1 MKKVGIIVLIIILM
15 ILVISFIKVLVF
27 AIHNNNWNWFL
38 SFGSSKELRK
48 NEYIRK
54 EESIDLADI
63 DKIELSFK
71 SSDLNVHFTED
82 SKMRVVQ
89 YSTKELNEDELFK
102 VNKTSST
109 INISEKNKIYFFYIG
124 FIDQKAYDVYIP
136 KEYEKNLKI
145 SLVSGDIEVDES
157 LKFEDLTISSTSGD
171 INMGDIEAKSIGIE
185 TISGDIRLQN
195 LKEDNLK
202 LKTTSGDILVESIE
216 GEISLKTTSGD
227 ITINNAIGEIEAKTT
242 SGKIEIGKIEGSIDM
257 QSVSG
262 NIKSDDFKIIG
273 NSNIKTTSGDV
284 KVYLNEESNCE
295 IFTDTV
301 SGNITLP
308 NRRNVMGH
316 EPYSDLKIKTVSG
329 NIRLEK

>member
-1 MKKVGIIVLIIILM
+1 MKKVGIIVLIIVLM
-15 ILVISFIKVLVF
+15 MLVISFTKVLIF

-38 SFGSSKELRK
+38 GFGSGKELRK

-54 EESIDLADI
+54 EESIDLVDV
-63 DKIELSFK
+63 DKIELEFK

-82 SKMRVVQ
+82 TKMRVVQ

-102 VNKTSST
+102 VNRTSST

-124 FIDQKAYDVYIP
+124 FFDQKAYDVYIP
-136 KEYEKNLKI
+136 KEYEKTLKI
-145 SLVSGDIEVDES
+145 SLVSGNIEVDES

-171 INMGDIEAKSIGIE
+171 IKMRDIEAKSIGIE
-185 TISGDIRLQN
+185 TVSGDIKLQN

-202 LKTTSGDILVESIE
+202 LKTTSGDIFVESAEGKIE
-216 GEISLKTTSGD
+216 IRSTSGD
-227 ITINNAIGEIEAKTT
+227 ISMGNIVGEIEAKTT
-242 SGKIEIGKIEGSIDM
+242 SGEIESRKIEGNAEM

-262 NIKSDDFKIIG
+262 NIECEDFRITG
-273 NSNIKTTSGDV
+273 DSNIKTTSGEV
-284 KVYLNEESNCE
+284 KMYLNEESNCE

-301 SGNITLP
+301 SGNVTLP
-308 NRRNVMGH
+308 NRRNVMGNA
-316 EPYSDLKIKTVSG
+316 PYVELKVKTTSG

>member
-1 MKKVGIIVLIIILM
+1 MKKIGIIILIIVLM
-15 ILVISFIKVLVF
+15 MLVISFTKVLIF

-38 SFGSSKELRK
+38 GFGSGKELRK

-54 EESIDLADI
+54 EESIDLVDV
-63 DKIELSFK
+63 DKIELEFK

-82 SKMRVVQ
+82 TKMRVVQ

-102 VNKTSST
+102 VNRTSST

-124 FIDQKAYDVYIP
+124 FFDQKAYDVYIP
-136 KEYEKNLKI
+136 KEYEKTLKI
-145 SLVSGDIEVDES
+145 SLVSGNIEVDES

-171 INMGDIEAKSIGIE
+171 IKMRDIEAKSIGIE
-185 TISGDIRLQN
+185 TVSGDIKLQN

-202 LKTTSGDILVESIE
+202 LKTTSGDISMGNIV
-216 GEISLKTTSGD
+216 
-227 ITINNAIGEIEAKTT
+227 GEIEAKTT
-242 SGKIEIGKIEGSIDM
+242 SGEIESRKIEGNVEM

-262 NIKSDDFKIIG
+262 NIECEDFRITG
-273 NSNIKTTSGDV
+273 DSNIKTTSGEV
-284 KVYLNEESNCE
+284 KMYLNEESNCE

-301 SGNITLP
+301 SGNVTLP
-308 NRRNVMGH
+308 NRRNVMGNA
-316 EPYSDLKIKTVSG
+316 PYVELKVKTTSG